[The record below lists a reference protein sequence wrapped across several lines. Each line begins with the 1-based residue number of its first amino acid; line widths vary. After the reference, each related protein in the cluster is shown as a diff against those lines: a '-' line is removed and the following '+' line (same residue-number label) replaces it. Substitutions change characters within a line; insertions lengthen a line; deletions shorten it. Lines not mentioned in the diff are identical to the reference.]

1 MLQNTNE
8 IWTVFKK
15 ETFRT
20 FIVLKS
26 EDNPLHLNRSLIS
39 PCFLPAS
46 EPSKNVMKQFD

>member
-26 EDNPLHLNRSLIS
+26 EDNPYTSTGLLFLHVS
-39 PCFLPAS
+39 FLLQS
-46 EPSKNVMKQFD
+46 HQRM